1 MLFAVVVVGSFII
14 KVSEGDANEMV
25 LDNKRVISIAMAT
38 ALLGGTVGAFISRS
52 GKGVETASTQTSAPA
67 TTAQTAQPVTAT
79 APAATTTTDEVAQN
93 NPDAYRDGFTDGIR
107 TALDSSK
114 AQAGTASERGSA
126 APARVVYRNAR
137 RGSNATTAARYNNS
151 RRVYYDYEQP
161 QKRSFWQ
168 KHRDKL
174 TVAAG
179 AGGGALIG
187 GLLGGK
193 KGAAIGA
200 LAGGGGSA
208 LYTYKIR
215 KRNRTY

>member
-1 MLFAVVVVGSFII
+1 
-14 KVSEGDANEMV
+14 MV
-25 LDNKRVISIAMAT
+25 FDNKRVISIAIAT

-52 GKGVETASTQTSAPA
+52 GKGVETASTQTAAPS
-67 TTAQTAQPVTAT
+67 TTAQPVTAT
-79 APAATTTTDEVAQN
+79 APAETTLSTDQLAQN
-93 NPDAYRDGFTDGIR
+93 NPAYRDGFADGIR
-107 TALDSSK
+107 TVLENGK
-114 AQAGTASERGSA
+114 ADTSTAAARSSA
-126 APARVVYRNAR
+126 APSRVVYRNAR
-137 RGSNATTAARYNNS
+137 RGSNATAARYDNS

-208 LYTYKIR
+208 LYTYKLR